1 MEDKGSSASFQIIE
15 KIEVIQEVVLSDVS
29 KLNDSVANKKTRR
42 LNTEKTKNNS
52 SFESSPRHK
61 YQLIDRVIQ

>member
-1 MEDKGSSASFQIIE
+1 MEDKGSSACFQIIE

-29 KLNDSVANKKTRR
+29 KLNDSVTNKKTRR

-52 SFESSPRHK
+52 SLESSPSHK

>member
-1 MEDKGSSASFQIIE
+1 MEGKGSSASFQIIE

-29 KLNDSVANKKTRR
+29 KLNDSVTNKKTRR

-52 SFESSPRHK
+52 SLESSSSHK

>member
-29 KLNDSVANKKTRR
+29 KLNDSVTNKKTRR

-52 SFESSPRHK
+52 SLESSPSHK